1 MEINTKT
8 NTDNTNS
15 TAPTGAEQE
24 QTTAKTFTQDEVNSI
39 VSERLKR
46 ERESIAKQL
55 EQREKELQAKE
66 NVFACK
72 EWLNKNGYPTEL
84 TEFFNAENKEDF
96 ITRVSGMVEKYPN
109 FYKTAATASEQSE
122 ETAPT
127 GAEQNGGEIPNGFHK
142 VNSTLNSFHPFNSEP
157 IASPL
162 REDESGKIRRAF
174 GID

>member
-1 MEINTKT
+1 MEINKKT

-46 ERESIAKQL
+46 ERESITKQL

-66 NVFACK
+66 NAFECK
-72 EWLNKNGYPTEL
+72 EWLKEKGYPTDL
-84 TEFFNAENKEDF
+84 TELFNAENKEDF
-96 ITRVSGMVEKYPN
+96 ITRVSAMVEKYPN

-127 GAEQNGGEIPNGFHK
+127 GAEQNGGEVLNGIHR

-157 IASPL
+157 NASPL

>member
-1 MEINTKT
+1 MEINEKKK

-46 ERESIAKQL
+46 ERESVAKQL

-72 EWLNKNGYPTEL
+72 EWLNENGYPIEL

-96 ITRVSGMVEKYPN
+96 ITRVSAMVEKYPN

-122 ETAPT
+122 ETATT
-127 GAEQNGGEIPNGFHK
+127 GQNGGDIPNGFHR

-157 IASPL
+157 NASPL

>member
-1 MEINTKT
+1 MEIYEKK

-46 ERESIAKQL
+46 ERESITKQL
-55 EQREKELQAKE
+55 ELREKELQAKE

-72 EWLNKNGYPTEL
+72 EWLNEKGYPSEL

-96 ITRVSGMVEKYPN
+96 ITKVSAMVEKYPN
-109 FYKTAATASEQSE
+109 FYKTPATTSEQSE

-127 GAEQNGGEIPNGFHK
+127 GAEQNGGNIPNGFHK
-142 VNSTLNSFHPFNSEP
+142 VNNILNSFHPFNSEP
-157 IASPL
+157 NASPL